1 MRSRY
6 LVDGASVVAVA
17 LFLGWVLSLATTRVK
32 NWFVMTDELYYERLA
47 VSVAQTGSLLPRLH
61 GELVPN
67 VNQLYPVLISP
78 LYGDGNVPASFAGA
92 HRLNAFLIASAAIPV
107 YLLARRIGLGRL
119 VSLWAGALSV
129 AVPWVALASFL
140 LTEVVAYP
148 AFCWALLALTH
159 AVARKSWRTDLL
171 ALVVIGVAVL
181 ARTQFVVLLAVFVV
195 AVVVE
200 AMLDATPR
208 GAPREPLAHAAALR
222 APLRRRCCSSSSWR
236 SRSARARSC
245 SALTRSPPSTCGSTS
260 GSCGSR
266 SSTWRCSRSGSRSC
280 PSSSASAGSST
291 ASARRRPGA
300 ERAFA
305 VVGSTA
311 LLLVTLQVAS
321 FNQRFGAGLVKD
333 RYLFYVVPIVLVGL
347 AAALGSR
354 QWPRWWALVVPTLV
368 AAIGFAS
375 APLALY
381 EKFNVDSPIAILN
394 NELLELATST
404 RWAHVLLV
412 LAALV
417 AAQALLLA
425 KAFVPW
431 RPTVIAVAVLAS
443 VALPLETVYAF
454 DRLFAVNGT
463 NGLPVTLDQGV
474 VFSWVDRN
482 VGPTGRVTVMK
493 YPVGGPDWWA
503 GQGYWWDVEFWNE
516 SAVETMA
523 DMSLKKTPH
532 WRTSFDPQTGAALDA
547 PETQFAFF
555 YKRGRP
561 LPARRQAASS
571 TTARPTSS
579 TPSGRGG
586 RPGSRTASIP
596 TAGRGRT
603 GPRRSPCFAEPGQK
617 TALRRFLTISVASPD
632 PLEPRPVTITL
643 EPRRAGALDPSE
655 HVRGPRPAGL
665 RPGRRDGPGHR
676 RDADRVGGL
685 SRPDQVRALGPHR
698 PPGRRPDPHRS
709 PSRTSAHQWSA
720 ARREVGCT
728 PTRAVSSVGRA
739 PARQAGGHWFE
750 PSTAHSP

>member
-6 LVDGASVVAVA
+6 LADGASVVAVA

-107 YLLARRIGLGRL
+107 FLLARRIGLGRWI
-119 VSLWAGALSV
+119 SLWAGALSV

-159 AVARKSWRTDLL
+159 AVARKSWQTDLL
-171 ALVVIGVAVL
+171 ALVAIGVAVL
-181 ARTQFVVLLAVFVV
+181 ARTQFIVLLGVLVV
-195 AVVVE
+195 AVVAE
-200 AMLDATPR
+200 AMLDASPR
-208 GAPREPLAHAAALR
+208 GAPANLWRTRRPFVVLFGALLVVVLGAIAIGKGSQLLGSYSVTAEHVRLDFGLVRLAFEHVALLALGLAILPFIVGAGWLVDR
-222 APLRRRCCSSSSWR
+222 LR
-236 SRSARARSC
+236 
-245 SALTRSPPSTCGSTS
+245 PSTPE
-260 GSCGSR
+260 R
-266 SSTWRCSRSGSRSC
+266 
-280 PSSSASAGSST
+280 
-291 ASARRRPGA
+291 

-305 VVGSTA
+305 VVGCTA

-333 RYLFYVVPIVLVGL
+333 RYLFYVVPIVLLGL
-347 AAALGSR
+347 AAAVGSR

-368 AAIGFAS
+368 AAVGFAS
-375 APLALY
+375 APLAVY
-381 EKFNVDSPIAILN
+381 EKFNVDSPTAILN
-394 NELLELATST
+394 NELLDLATST

-425 KAFVPW
+425 KAVVPW
-431 RPTVIAVAVLAS
+431 RAVVVSVAVLATLL
-443 VALPLETVYAF
+443 LPLETIYAF

-503 GQGYWWDVEFWNE
+503 GQGYWWDVDFWNE
-516 SAVETMA
+516 SAVDTMA

-532 WRTSFDPQTGAALDA
+532 WRSNFDPRTGAALDA
-547 PETQFAFF
+547 PETEFALFHKTDVRF
-555 YKRGRP
+555 RLAGTQRVYDRD
-561 LPARRQAASS
+561 AYVYE
-571 TTARPTSS
+571 TARPWRATWL
-579 TPSGRGG
+579 TDGIYPDGWT
-586 RPGSRTASIP
+586 RPHRPATI
-596 TAGRGRT
+596 TV
-603 GPRRSPCFAEPGQK
+603 FAEPGQK
-617 TALRRFLTISVASPD
+617 KPLQRFLTIAIASPD
-632 PLEPRPVTITL
+632 PLEQRPVTVTSNLGRWAGSIPPNASVDRAVQVCVPPGGKGTITIAT
-643 EPRRAGALDPSE
+643 PSVSAVYRDPTKSALSGHID
-655 HVRGPRPAGL
+655 RPAGVLL
-665 RPGRRDGPGHR
+665 RSIAL
-676 RDADRVGGL
+676 AD
-685 SRPDQVRALGPHR
+685 
-698 PPGRRPDPHRS
+698 
-709 PSRTSAHQWSA
+709 
-720 ARREVGCT
+720 E
-728 PTRAVSSVGRA
+728 RA
-739 PARQAGGHWFE
+739 PMDRCPA
-750 PSTAHSP
+750 

>member
-78 LYGDGNVPASFAGA
+78 LFGDGNIPASFAGA
-92 HRLNAFLIASAAIPV
+92 HRLNAFLITSAAIPV
-107 YLLARRIGLGRL
+107 YLLSRRIGLRRL
-119 VSLWAGALSV
+119 LSLWAGALSV

-148 AFCWALLALTH
+148 AFCWALLALTY
-159 AVARKSWRTDLL
+159 AVARKTWPTDLL
-171 ALVVIGVAVL
+171 ALAAIGVAVL
-181 ARTQFVVLLAVFVV
+181 ARTQFVVLLGVLVV
-195 AVVVE
+195 AVVAE

-208 GAPREPLAHAAALR
+208 GAPANLWRTRRPFVVLFGALLLVVLGAIAIGKGSQLLGSYSVTAENVRIDLGLFQLAFEHVAL
-222 APLRRRCCSSSSWR
+222 L
-236 SRSARARSC
+236 
-245 SALTRSPPSTCGSTS
+245 ALGLAVLPFIVGVGWLVDRVRPST
-260 GSCGSR
+260 
-266 SSTWRCSRSGSRSC
+266 
-280 PSSSASAGSST
+280 PE
-291 ASARRRPGA
+291 P
-300 ERAFA
+300 ERALA
-305 VVGSTA
+305 VVGCTS

-333 RYLFYVVPIVLVGL
+333 RYLFYVVPVVLVGL
-347 AAALGSR
+347 AAAVGSK
-354 QWPRWWALVVPTLV
+354 QWPRWWALVVPTAV
-368 AAIGFAS
+368 AAVGFAS
-375 APLALY
+375 APLAVY
-381 EKFNVDSPIAILN
+381 EKFNVDSPVAILN

-425 KAFVPW
+425 KPFLPW
-431 RPTVIAVAVLAS
+431 RAAAISVAVLAT

-463 NGLPVTLDQGV
+463 NGLPITLDQGV

-532 WRTSFDPQTGAALDA
+532 WRTSFDPRTGAALDVS
-547 PETQFAFF
+547 PQTPFALLPQD
-555 YKRGRP
+555 RCP
-561 LPARRQAASS
+561 LPARRHASS
-571 TTARPTSS
+571 STIARRTCSRPC
-579 TPSGRGG
+579 GRGA
-586 RPGSRTASIP
+586 RPGSRTGSTR

-603 GPRRSPCFAEPGQK
+603 
-617 TALRRFLTISVASPD
+617 
-632 PLEPRPVTITL
+632 
-643 EPRRAGALDPSE
+643 
-655 HVRGPRPAGL
+655 
-665 RPGRRDGPGHR
+665 
-676 RDADRVGGL
+676 
-685 SRPDQVRALGPHR
+685 SRPRSRSSPSR
-698 PPGRRPDPHRS
+698 GRSSRSSAFSRS
-709 PSRTSAHQWSA
+709 PSRH
-720 ARREVGCT
+720 
-728 PTRAVSSVGRA
+728 PTRSSNG
-739 PARQAGGHWFE
+739 P
-750 PSTAHSP
+750 

>member
-67 VNQLYPVLISP
+67 VNQLYPILISP
-78 LYGDGNVPASFAGA
+78 LYGDGNVPASFEGA

-119 VSLWAGALSV
+119 VALWAGALSI

-181 ARTQFVVLLAVFVV
+181 ARTQFVVFLAVFVV
-195 AVVVE
+195 AVIVE

-208 GAPREPLAHAAALR
+208 GAPRNLWSTRRPFVLLFGGLLLVVLGAIAIGKGSQLLGSYSVTAEHVRLDFGLVRLAFEHLALLALGLAILPFIVGAGWLVDR
-222 APLRRRCCSSSSWR
+222 LR
-236 SRSARARSC
+236 
-245 SALTRSPPSTCGSTS
+245 PST
-260 GSCGSR
+260 
-266 SSTWRCSRSGSRSC
+266 
-280 PSSSASAGSST
+280 
-291 ASARRRPGA
+291 PGP

-305 VVGSTA
+305 VVGTSA

-354 QWPRWWALVVPTLV
+354 QWPRWWALVIPTIA

-375 APLALY
+375 APLSVY

-394 NELLELATST
+394 DELLQLATST

-425 KAFVPW
+425 KAVVPW

-443 VALPLETVYAF
+443 LALPLETVYAF

-463 NGLPVTLDQGV
+463 NGLPLTLDQGV

-532 WRTSFDPQTGAALDA
+532 WRESFDPRTGAAIDA
-547 PETQFAFF
+547 PETQFALFHKTDVRF
-555 YKRGRP
+555 RLAGTQRAYDRDAYV
-561 LPARRQAASS
+561 LD
-571 TTARPTSS
+571 TARPWRATWLADGIYPDGW
-579 TPSGRGG
+579 T
-586 RPGSRTASIP
+586 RPHQPATITVFP
-596 TAGRGRT
+596 
-603 GPRRSPCFAEPGQK
+603 EPGQK
-617 TALRRFLTISVASPD
+617 TALRRFVTIAVASPD
-632 PLEPRPVTITL
+632 PLEARPVTVTSDLGRWSIDIPPNTSVDRL
-643 EPRRAGALDPSE
+643 LQVCVPAGGTGRVTVATPTVSGVYRDPTKSALTGHAD
-655 HVRGPRPAGL
+655 RPAGIL
-665 RPGRRDGPGHR
+665 IRIIALADEREPMGR
-676 RDADRVGGL
+676 
-685 SRPDQVRALGPHR
+685 
-698 PPGRRPDPHRS
+698 
-709 PSRTSAHQWSA
+709 
-720 ARREVGCT
+720 C
-728 PTRAVSSVGRA
+728 
-739 PARQAGGHWFE
+739 PA
-750 PSTAHSP
+750 

>member
-78 LYGDGNVPASFAGA
+78 LFGDGNVPASFAGA
-92 HRLNAFLIASAAIPV
+92 HRLNAFLITSAAIPV

-119 VSLWAGALSV
+119 VSLWAGGLSA

-159 AVARKSWRTDLL
+159 AVARKTWQTDLL
-171 ALVVIGVAVL
+171 ALATIGVAVL
-181 ARTQFVVLLAVFVV
+181 ARTQFIVLLGVLVV
-195 AVVVE
+195 AVVAE

-208 GAPREPLAHAAALR
+208 GAPANLWRTRRPFVVLFGALLVVVLGAIAIGKGSQLLGSYSVTAENVRIDFGLFQLAFEHVAL
-222 APLRRRCCSSSSWR
+222 L
-236 SRSARARSC
+236 
-245 SALTRSPPSTCGSTS
+245 ALGLAILPFVVGVGWLVDRVRPST
-260 GSCGSR
+260 
-266 SSTWRCSRSGSRSC
+266 
-280 PSSSASAGSST
+280 PE
-291 ASARRRPGA
+291 P

-305 VVGSTA
+305 VVGCTS
-311 LLLVTLQVAS
+311 LVLVTLQVAS

-333 RYLFYVVPIVLVGL
+333 RYLFYVVPVVLVGL
-347 AAALGSR
+347 AAAVASR
-354 QWPRWWALVVPTLV
+354 QWPRWWALVVPTGV
-368 AAIGFAS
+368 AAVGFAS

-381 EKFNVDSPIAILN
+381 EKFNVDSPVAILN
-394 NELLELATST
+394 NKLLELATST

-412 LAALV
+412 LAVLV

-425 KAFVPW
+425 KPFVPW
-431 RPTVIAVAVLAS
+431 RAAAISVAVLAT
-443 VALPLETVYAF
+443 VVLPLETVYAF

-463 NGLPVTLDQGV
+463 NGLPITLDQGV

-516 SAVETMA
+516 SAVDTMA

-532 WRTSFDPQTGAALDA
+532 WRRELRS
-547 PETQFAFF
+547 
-555 YKRGRP
+555 RGRAP
-561 LPARRQAASS
+561 RSTRRRRSSRSSTRPTCASGSPARSGS
-571 TTARPTSS
+571 TTARRTSS
-579 TPSGRGG
+579 RRRDRGG
-586 RPGSRTASIP
+586 RPG
-596 TAGRGRT
+596 
-603 GPRRSPCFAEPGQK
+603 
-617 TALRRFLTISVASPD
+617 
-632 PLEPRPVTITL
+632 
-643 EPRRAGALDPSE
+643 
-655 HVRGPRPAGL
+655 
-665 RPGRRDGPGHR
+665 
-676 RDADRVGGL
+676 
-685 SRPDQVRALGPHR
+685 
-698 PPGRRPDPHRS
+698 
-709 PSRTSAHQWSA
+709 
-720 ARREVGCT
+720 
-728 PTRAVSSVGRA
+728 
-739 PARQAGGHWFE
+739 
-750 PSTAHSP
+750 

>member
-67 VNQLYPVLISP
+67 VNQLYPILISP
-78 LYGDGNVPASFAGA
+78 LYGDGNVPASFEGA

-119 VSLWAGALSV
+119 VALWAGALSV

-195 AVVVE
+195 AVIVE

-208 GAPREPLAHAAALR
+208 GAPRNLWRTRRPFVLLFGGLLLVVLGAIAIGKGSQLLGSYSVTAEHVRLDFGLVRLAFEHLALLALGLAILPFIVGAGWLVDR
-222 APLRRRCCSSSSWR
+222 LR
-236 SRSARARSC
+236 
-245 SALTRSPPSTCGSTS
+245 PST
-260 GSCGSR
+260 
-266 SSTWRCSRSGSRSC
+266 
-280 PSSSASAGSST
+280 
-291 ASARRRPGA
+291 PGP

-305 VVGSTA
+305 VVGTTA

-375 APLALY
+375 APLSIY

-394 NELLELATST
+394 NELLQLATST

-443 VALPLETVYAF
+443 LALPLETVYAF

-523 DMSLKKTPH
+523 DMSLKKDAALAR
-532 WRTSFDPQTGAALDA
+532 RTST
-547 PETQFAFF
+547 
-555 YKRGRP
+555 R
-561 LPARRQAASS
+561 
-571 TTARPTSS
+571 
-579 TPSGRGG
+579 
-586 RPGSRTASIP
+586 
-596 TAGRGRT
+596 RT
-603 GPRRSPCFAEPGQK
+603 GPRSTRTRRSSRCSTRRTSASGSPARQVVIDRDAYLLETERPWRATWLADGIYPDGWTRPHRPATITVFPEPGQK
-617 TALRRFLTISVASPD
+617 TALRRFVTIAVASPD
-632 PLEPRPVTITL
+632 PLEARPVTVTSNLGRWSI
-643 EPRRAGALDPSE
+643 AHPSE
-655 HVRGPRPAGL
+655 HVRGSPAPGL
-665 RPGRRDGPGHR
+665 RAGRRHGARNGRDPDG
-676 RDADRVGGL
+676 VGGL
-685 SRPDQVRALGPHR
+685 PRSDQVGAHGPCR
-698 PPGRRPDPHRS
+698 PPGRHPDPHHR
-709 PSRTSAHQWSA
+709 PR
-720 ARREVGCT
+720 
-728 PTRAVSSVGRA
+728 GRA
-739 PARQAGGHWFE
+739 RTHGPLPGVR
-750 PSTAHSP
+750 

>member
-78 LYGDGNVPASFAGA
+78 LYGDGNVPASFADA
-92 HRLNAFLIASAAIPV
+92 HRLNAFLIATAAIPV
-107 YLLARRIGLGRL
+107 FLLARRIGLGRL
-119 VSLWAGALSV
+119 ISLWAGALSV
-129 AVPWVALASFL
+129 AVPWVVLSSFL

-159 AVARKSWRTDLL
+159 AVVRKSWATDLL
-171 ALVVIGVAVL
+171 ALGAIGFAVL
-181 ARTQFVVLLAVFVV
+181 ARTQFIVLLGVLVV

-208 GAPREPLAHAAALR
+208 GAPADLWRTRRPFVLLFGALLLVVLGAVAIGKGSRLLGSYSVTAENVRLDFGLFQLAFEHLALLALGLAILPFIVGVGWLVDR
-222 APLRRRCCSSSSWR
+222 LR
-236 SRSARARSC
+236 
-245 SALTRSPPSTCGSTS
+245 PST
-260 GSCGSR
+260 
-266 SSTWRCSRSGSRSC
+266 
-280 PSSSASAGSST
+280 PE
-291 ASARRRPGA
+291 P
-300 ERAFA
+300 ERAFS
-305 VVGSTA
+305 VVGCTA

-333 RYLFYVVPIVLVGL
+333 RYLFYVVPVVLLGL
-347 AAALGSR
+347 AAAMASR
-354 QWPRWWALVVPTLV
+354 QWPRWWALVVPTGV

-375 APLALY
+375 APLAVY
-381 EKFNVDSPIAILN
+381 EKLNVDSPVAILN

-425 KAFVPW
+425 KAFLPW
-431 RPTVIAVAVLAS
+431 RAAVVSVAAIATL
-443 VALPLETVYAF
+443 ALPLETVYAF

-463 NGLPVTLDQGV
+463 NGLPLTLDQGV

-532 WRTSFDPQTGAALDA
+532 WRESFDPQTGAALDA
-547 PETQFAFF
+547 PENEFAFF
-555 YKRGRP
+555 HKSDVRFRLAGTQRVYDREAYVFETERP
-561 LPARRQAASS
+561 WRATWLTDGIYPDGWTRPHRPA
-571 TTARPTSS
+571 TITV
-579 TPSGRGG
+579 
-586 RPGSRTASIP
+586 
-596 TAGRGRT
+596 
-603 GPRRSPCFAEPGQK
+603 FAEPGQ
-617 TALRRFLTISVASPD
+617 TTPLRRFLTINVASPD
-632 PLEPRPVTITL
+632 PIEPQPVSLTSNLDSWEGMIQPDSSVDRLVPVCVPPGGTGKVTVETPAVSATYRDPTKAALSGHVDRPVGIL
-643 EPRRAGALDPSE
+643 LRSIAL
-655 HVRGPRPAGL
+655 
-665 RPGRRDGPGHR
+665 
-676 RDADRVGGL
+676 AD
-685 SRPDQVRALGPHR
+685 
-698 PPGRRPDPHRS
+698 
-709 PSRTSAHQWSA
+709 
-720 ARREVGCT
+720 E
-728 PTRAVSSVGRA
+728 RA
-739 PARQAGGHWFE
+739 PEKAC
-750 PSTAHSP
+750 PT

>member
-78 LYGDGNVPASFAGA
+78 LFGDGNIPASFAGA
-92 HRLNAFLIASAAIPV
+92 HRLNAFLITSTAIPV

-119 VSLWAGALSV
+119 LSLWAGALSV

-159 AVARKSWRTDLL
+159 AVVRKTWQTDLL
-171 ALVVIGVAVL
+171 ALAAIGVAVL
-181 ARTQFVVLLAVFVV
+181 ARTQFVVLLGVLVV
-195 AVVVE
+195 AVVAE

-208 GAPREPLAHAAALR
+208 GAPANLWRTRRPFVVLFGALLVVVLGAIAIGKGSRLLGSYSVTAENVRIDLGLFQLAFEHVAL
-222 APLRRRCCSSSSWR
+222 L
-236 SRSARARSC
+236 
-245 SALTRSPPSTCGSTS
+245 ALGLAILPFIVGVGWLVDRVRPST
-260 GSCGSR
+260 
-266 SSTWRCSRSGSRSC
+266 
-280 PSSSASAGSST
+280 PE
-291 ASARRRPGA
+291 P
-300 ERAFA
+300 ERALA
-305 VVGSTA
+305 VVGCTS

-333 RYLFYVVPIVLVGL
+333 RYLFYVVPVILVGL
-347 AAALGSR
+347 AAAVGSR
-354 QWPRWWALVVPTLV
+354 QWPRWWALVVPTAV
-368 AAIGFAS
+368 AAVGFGS
-375 APLALY
+375 APLAVY
-381 EKFNVDSPIAILN
+381 EKFNVDSPVAILN

-425 KAFVPW
+425 RPFVPW
-431 RPTVIAVAVLAS
+431 RAAAISVAVLAT

-463 NGLPVTLDQGV
+463 NGLPITLDQGV

-532 WRTSFDPQTGAALDA
+532 WRTRFDPRTGAALDVT
-547 PETQFAFF
+547 PQTPFAFF
-555 YKRGRP
+555 HKTDVRFR
-561 LPARRQAASS
+561 L
-571 TTARPTSS
+571 
-579 TPSGRGG
+579 
-586 RPGSRTASIP
+586 
-596 TAGRGRT
+596 AGRQLVYDREAYVFETVRPWRATWLTDGIYPDGWTRPHQPAT
-603 GPRRSPCFAEPGQK
+603 IKVFAEPGQK
-617 TALRRFLTISVASPD
+617 QPLQRFLTISVASPD
-632 PLEPRPVTITL
+632 PLEQRPVTVTSNMGDWSGSIPPQTSVDRVVQVCVPPGGTGEL
-643 EPRRAGALDPSE
+643 TVSTPAVSTVYRDPTKSALSG
-655 HVRGPRPAGL
+655 HVDRPAGVQIRSIAL
-665 RPGRRDGPGHR
+665 
-676 RDADRVGGL
+676 AD
-685 SRPDQVRALGPHR
+685 
-698 PPGRRPDPHRS
+698 
-709 PSRTSAHQWSA
+709 
-720 ARREVGCT
+720 E
-728 PTRAVSSVGRA
+728 RA
-739 PARQAGGHWFE
+739 PVERC
-750 PSTAHSP
+750 PT

>member
-6 LVDGASVVAVA
+6 LVDGASVLAVA

-47 VSVAQTGSLLPRLH
+47 VSVAQTGSVLPRLH
-61 GELVPN
+61 GELVSN

-78 LYGDGNVPASFAGA
+78 LYGDGNVPASLAGA
-92 HRLNAFLIASAAIPV
+92 HRLNAFLITSAAIPV

-119 VSLWAGALSV
+119 LSIWVGALSV

-159 AVARKSWRTDLL
+159 AVARKTWRTDLL

-208 GAPREPLAHAAALR
+208 GAPANLWRTRRPFVVVFGALLLVVLGAIAIGKGSQLLGSYSVTAEHVRLDFGLFQLAVEHVAL
-222 APLRRRCCSSSSWR
+222 L
-236 SRSARARSC
+236 
-245 SALTRSPPSTCGSTS
+245 ALGLAILPFIVGIAWLVDRVRPSTSE
-260 GSCGSR
+260 R
-266 SSTWRCSRSGSRSC
+266 
-280 PSSSASAGSST
+280 
-291 ASARRRPGA
+291 

-305 VVGSTA
+305 VVGCAS
-311 LLLVTLQVAS
+311 LVLVTLQVAS

-333 RYLFYVVPIVLVGL
+333 RYLFYVVPVVLLGL
-347 AAALGSR
+347 AAAVASR
-354 QWPRWWALVVPTLV
+354 QWPRWWALVVPTGV

-394 NELLELATST
+394 NELLDLATST

-412 LAALV
+412 LAVLV
-417 AAQALLLA
+417 ALQALLLA
-425 KAFVPW
+425 KPLLPW
-431 RPTVIAVAVLAS
+431 RVAAVSVAVLATI
-443 VALPLETVYAF
+443 VLPLETAYAF

-463 NGLPVTLDQGV
+463 NGLPITLDQGV

-516 SAVETMA
+516 SAVDTMA

-532 WRTSFDPQTGAALDA
+532 WRTNFDPRTGAALDV
-547 PETQFAFF
+547 PETEFALFHKTDVRF
-555 YKRGRP
+555 RLAGTQRAYDRD
-561 LPARRQAASS
+561 AYVID
-571 TTARPTSS
+571 TARPWRATWI
-579 TPSGRGG
+579 TDGIYPDGWT
-586 RPGSRTASIP
+586 RPHRPATI
-596 TAGRGRT
+596 TV
-603 GPRRSPCFAEPGQK
+603 FAEPGQK
-617 TALRRFLTISVASPD
+617 RPLQRFLTISVASPD
-632 PLEPRPVTITL
+632 PLEQRPVTISSNLGRWADEIPADTSIDQAVQVCVPPGGTGEVTVSTPSVSAVYRDPTKSAL
-643 EPRRAGALDPSE
+643 SGHVDRPVGILAPHHRARRRARTHGSLPD
-655 HVRGPRPAGL
+655 VR
-665 RPGRRDGPGHR
+665 
-676 RDADRVGGL
+676 
-685 SRPDQVRALGPHR
+685 
-698 PPGRRPDPHRS
+698 
-709 PSRTSAHQWSA
+709 
-720 ARREVGCT
+720 
-728 PTRAVSSVGRA
+728 
-739 PARQAGGHWFE
+739 
-750 PSTAHSP
+750 

>member
-1 MRSRY
+1 M
-6 LVDGASVVAVA
+6 
-17 LFLGWVLSLATTRVK
+17 
-32 NWFVMTDELYYERLA
+32 
-47 VSVAQTGSLLPRLH
+47 
-61 GELVPN
+61 PN

-92 HRLNAFLIASAAIPV
+92 HQLNAFLIASAAIPV

-119 VSLWAGALSV
+119 VALWVGALSV

-208 GAPREPLAHAAALR
+208 GAPANLWRTRRPFVLLFGGLLFVVLVAIAIGKGSQLLGSYSVTAEHVRLDFGLVRLAFEHIALLALGLAILPFIVGAGWLVDR
-222 APLRRRCCSSSSWR
+222 LR
-236 SRSARARSC
+236 
-245 SALTRSPPSTCGSTS
+245 PST
-260 GSCGSR
+260 
-266 SSTWRCSRSGSRSC
+266 
-280 PSSSASAGSST
+280 
-291 ASARRRPGA
+291 PGR

-305 VVGSTA
+305 VVGATA

-375 APLALY
+375 APLSLY

-394 NELLELATST
+394 NELLELATTT

-431 RPTVIAVAVLAS
+431 RPAVIAVAVLAS
-443 VALPLETVYAF
+443 VAIPLETVYAF

-463 NGLPVTLDQGV
+463 NGLPMTLDQGV
-474 VFSWVDRN
+474 VFSWVDRQ

-532 WRTSFDPQTGAALDA
+532 WRESFDPQTGEAIDA

-555 YKRGRP
+555 HKTDVRFRLAGTQRAYDRD
-561 LPARRQAASS
+561 AYVFD
-571 TTARPTSS
+571 TARPWRATWL
-579 TPSGRGG
+579 TDGIYPDGWT
-586 RPGSRTASIP
+586 RPHRPATI
-596 TAGRGRT
+596 TV
-603 GPRRSPCFAEPGQK
+603 FAEPGQK

-632 PLEPRPVTITL
+632 PLEQRPVTIDANL
-643 EPRRAGALDPSE
+643 AGWSGAIPPDTSIDRPVE
-655 HVRGPRPAGL
+655 VCVPAGGTATVTVATPSVSPVYRDPTKSALSGHVDRPVGIQL
-665 RPGRRDGPGHR
+665 RSIALADETRTHGP
-676 RDADRVGGL
+676 L
-685 SRPDQVRALGPHR
+685 PDVR
-698 PPGRRPDPHRS
+698 
-709 PSRTSAHQWSA
+709 
-720 ARREVGCT
+720 
-728 PTRAVSSVGRA
+728 
-739 PARQAGGHWFE
+739 
-750 PSTAHSP
+750 

>member
-78 LYGDGNVPASFAGA
+78 LFGDGNVPASFAGA
-92 HRLNAFLIASAAIPV
+92 HRLNAFLITSAAIPV
-107 YLLARRIGLGRL
+107 YLLARRIGLGRV
-119 VSLWAGALSV
+119 VSLWAGGLSA
-129 AVPWVALASFL
+129 AVPWLALASFL

-159 AVARKSWRTDLL
+159 AVARKTWQTDLL
-171 ALVVIGVAVL
+171 ALAAIGVAVL
-181 ARTQFVVLLAVFVV
+181 ARTQFIVLLGVLVV
-195 AVVVE
+195 SVVVE

-208 GAPREPLAHAAALR
+208 GAPANLWRTRRPFVVLFAALLLVVLGAIAIGKGSQLLGSYSVTAEHVR
-222 APLRRRCCSSSSWR
+222 LDFGLFQLAFEHVALLALGLAILPFVVGVGWLVDRVRPSAPER
-236 SRSARARSC
+236 
-245 SALTRSPPSTCGSTS
+245 
-260 GSCGSR
+260 
-266 SSTWRCSRSGSRSC
+266 
-280 PSSSASAGSST
+280 
-291 ASARRRPGA
+291 

-305 VVGSTA
+305 VVGCTS
-311 LLLVTLQVAS
+311 LVLVTLQVAS

-333 RYLFYVVPIVLVGL
+333 RYLFYVVPVVLVGL
-347 AAALGSR
+347 AAAAASR
-354 QWPRWWALVVPTLV
+354 QWPRWWALVIPTGV

-381 EKFNVDSPIAILN
+381 EKFNVDSPVAILN
-394 NELLELATST
+394 NELLKLATST

-412 LAALV
+412 LAVLV

-425 KAFVPW
+425 KPFLPW
-431 RPTVIAVAVLAS
+431 RATAISVAVLAT

-463 NGLPVTLDQGV
+463 NGLPITLDQGV

-532 WRTSFDPQTGAALDA
+532 WRTNFDPRTGAALDA

-555 YKRGRP
+555 HKTDVRFRLAGRQ
-561 LPARRQAASS
+561 LVYDRDAYVLD
-571 TTARPTSS
+571 TARPWRATWL
-579 TPSGRGG
+579 TDGIYPDGWT
-586 RPGSRTASIP
+586 RPHRPATI
-596 TAGRGRT
+596 TV
-603 GPRRSPCFAEPGQK
+603 FAEPGQK
-617 TALRRFLTISVASPD
+617 RPLQRFLTISVASPD
-632 PLEPRPVTITL
+632 PLEQRPVSITSNL
-643 EPRRAGALDPSE
+643 GDWRGSIPPDTSVDRAVQVCVPPGGTGKVTVSTPAVSPVYRDPTKSALSG
-655 HVRGPRPAGL
+655 HVDRPAGVLL
-665 RPGRRDGPGHR
+665 RSIAL
-676 RDADRVGGL
+676 AD
-685 SRPDQVRALGPHR
+685 
-698 PPGRRPDPHRS
+698 
-709 PSRTSAHQWSA
+709 
-720 ARREVGCT
+720 E
-728 PTRAVSSVGRA
+728 RA
-739 PARQAGGHWFE
+739 PVDRC
-750 PSTAHSP
+750 PT

>member
-1 MRSRY
+1 MRSRS

-61 GELVPN
+61 GELVSN

-78 LYGDGNVPASFAGA
+78 LFGDGNIPASFAGA
-92 HRLNAFLIASAAIPV
+92 HRLNAFLITSAAIPV
-107 YLLARRIGLGRL
+107 FLLARRIGLGRL
-119 VSLWAGALSV
+119 LSLWAGALSV

-159 AVARKSWRTDLL
+159 AVARKTWQTDLL
-171 ALVVIGVAVL
+171 ALGAIGFAVL
-181 ARTQFVVLLAVFVV
+181 ARTQFIVLLGVLVV
-195 AVVVE
+195 AVVAE

-208 GAPREPLAHAAALR
+208 GAPANLWRTRRPFVVLFGALLLVVLGAIAVGKGSQLLGSYSVTAENVRIDLGLFQLAFEHVAL
-222 APLRRRCCSSSSWR
+222 L
-236 SRSARARSC
+236 
-245 SALTRSPPSTCGSTS
+245 ALGLAILPFIVGVAWLVDRVRPST
-260 GSCGSR
+260 
-266 SSTWRCSRSGSRSC
+266 
-280 PSSSASAGSST
+280 PE
-291 ASARRRPGA
+291 P

-305 VVGSTA
+305 VVGCTS

-333 RYLFYVVPIVLVGL
+333 RYLFYVVPVVLVGL
-347 AAALGSR
+347 AAAVGSR
-354 QWPRWWALVVPTLV
+354 HWPRWWALVVPTAV
-368 AAIGFAS
+368 AAVGFAS
-375 APLALY
+375 APLAVY
-381 EKFNVDSPIAILN
+381 EKFNVDSPVAILN

-425 KAFVPW
+425 KPFLPW
-431 RPTVIAVAVLAS
+431 RAAAIPVAVLAT

-463 NGLPVTLDQGV
+463 NGLPITLDQGV

-523 DMSLKKTPH
+523 DMSLKRARH
-532 WRTSFDPQTGAALDA
+532 WRELFDPETGAALDA
-547 PETQFAFF
+547 PETRFAFVYGADVRF
-555 YKRGRP
+555 RLAGKYFVYERFAYLFDTERP
-561 LPARRQAASS
+561 WRAAWLTDGIYPDGWTRPHRPAKI
-571 TTARPTSS
+571 TV
-579 TPSGRGG
+579 
-586 RPGSRTASIP
+586 
-596 TAGRGRT
+596 
-603 GPRRSPCFAEPGQK
+603 FAEPGQRR
-617 TALRRFLTISVASPD
+617 ALRRFLTITLDSPD
-632 PLEPRPVTITL
+632 PNEARPVTISSNIDRWSGAIQPNTSL
-643 EPRRAGALDPSE
+643 DRLVQVCVPAGGKASVTVATPSVSAVYRDPTKSALSG
-655 HVRGPRPAGL
+655 HVDRPAGVL
-665 RPGRRDGPGHR
+665 IRSIAL
-676 RDADRVGGL
+676 AD
-685 SRPDQVRALGPHR
+685 
-698 PPGRRPDPHRS
+698 
-709 PSRTSAHQWSA
+709 
-720 ARREVGCT
+720 E
-728 PTRAVSSVGRA
+728 RA
-739 PARQAGGHWFE
+739 PVERC
-750 PSTAHSP
+750 PT

>member
-67 VNQLYPVLISP
+67 VNQLYPILISP
-78 LYGDGNVPASFAGA
+78 FYGDGNVPASFEDA

-119 VSLWAGALSV
+119 VALWAGALSV

-159 AVARKSWRTDLL
+159 AVARKSWQTDLL

-195 AVVVE
+195 AVIVE

-208 GAPREPLAHAAALR
+208 GAPRNLWRTRRPFVLLFGGLLLVVLGAIAIGKGSQLLGSYSVTAEHVRLDFGLVRLAFEHVAL
-222 APLRRRCCSSSSWR
+222 L
-236 SRSARARSC
+236 
-245 SALTRSPPSTCGSTS
+245 ALGLAILPFIVGAGWLVDRFRPST
-260 GSCGSR
+260 
-266 SSTWRCSRSGSRSC
+266 
-280 PSSSASAGSST
+280 
-291 ASARRRPGA
+291 PGP

-305 VVGSTA
+305 VVGTTA

-375 APLALY
+375 APLAIY
-381 EKFNVDSPIAILN
+381 EKFNVDSPLAILN
-394 NELLELATST
+394 NELLQLATST

-443 VALPLETVYAF
+443 VALPLEAVYAF

-474 VFSWVDRN
+474 VFDWVDRN

-503 GQGYWWDVEFWNE
+503 GQGYWWDLEFWNE
-516 SAVETMA
+516 SAVDTMA
-523 DMSLKKTPH
+523 DMSLKKEPH
-532 WRTSFDPQTGAALDA
+532 WRTHFDRRTGAAVDA
-547 PETQFAFF
+547 DETRFALFHQTDVRF
-555 YKRGRP
+555 R
-561 LPARRQAASS
+561 L
-571 TTARPTSS
+571 
-579 TPSGRGG
+579 
-586 RPGSRTASIP
+586 
-596 TAGRGRT
+596 AGRQVVFDRDAYLLETERPWRATWLADGIYPDGWTRPHRPAT
-603 GPRRSPCFAEPGQK
+603 ITVFPEPGQK
-617 TALRRFLTISVASPD
+617 TALRRFVTIAVASPD
-632 PLEPRPVTITL
+632 PLETRPVTVTSNLGRWNIAIPPNTSVDRLLQVCVPAGGTGRITVAT
-643 EPRRAGALDPSE
+643 PTVSGVYRDPTKSALTGYVD
-655 HVRGPRPAGL
+655 RPAGIL
-665 RPGRRDGPGHR
+665 IRIIAL
-676 RDADRVGGL
+676 ADE
-685 SRPDQVRALGPHR
+685 
-698 PPGRRPDPHRS
+698 
-709 PSRTSAHQWSA
+709 
-720 ARREVGCT
+720 REPMDRC
-728 PTRAVSSVGRA
+728 PT
-739 PARQAGGHWFE
+739 
-750 PSTAHSP
+750 

>member
-6 LVDGASVVAVA
+6 FVDGASVVAVA

-78 LYGDGNVPASFAGA
+78 LFGDGNVPASFAGA
-92 HRLNAFLIASAAIPV
+92 HRLNAFLITSAAIPV
-107 YLLARRIGLGRL
+107 YLLSRRIGLGRL
-119 VSLWAGALSV
+119 VSLWAGGLSA

-159 AVARKSWRTDLL
+159 AVARKTWQTDLL
-171 ALVVIGVAVL
+171 ALATIGVAVL
-181 ARTQFVVLLAVFVV
+181 ARTQFIVLLGVLVV
-195 AVVVE
+195 AVVAE

-208 GAPREPLAHAAALR
+208 GAPANLWRTRRPFVVLFGALLVVVLGAIAIGKGSQLLGSYSVTAEHVRLDFGLFQLAFEHVAL
-222 APLRRRCCSSSSWR
+222 L
-236 SRSARARSC
+236 
-245 SALTRSPPSTCGSTS
+245 ALGLAILPFVVGVGWLVDRVRPST
-260 GSCGSR
+260 
-266 SSTWRCSRSGSRSC
+266 
-280 PSSSASAGSST
+280 PE
-291 ASARRRPGA
+291 A

-305 VVGSTA
+305 VVGCTA
-311 LLLVTLQVAS
+311 LVLVTLQVAS

-333 RYLFYVVPIVLVGL
+333 RYLFYVVPVVLVGL
-347 AAALGSR
+347 AAAVASR
-354 QWPRWWALVVPTLV
+354 QWPRWWALVVPTGV
-368 AAIGFAS
+368 AAVGFAS

-394 NELLELATST
+394 NKLLELATST

-412 LAALV
+412 LAVLV

-425 KAFVPW
+425 KPFIPW
-431 RPTVIAVAVLAS
+431 RAAAVSVAVLAT

-463 NGLPVTLDQGV
+463 NGLPITLDQGV

-516 SAVETMA
+516 SAVDTMA

-532 WRTSFDPQTGAALDA
+532 WRSNFDPRTGAALDV
-547 PETQFAFF
+547 PETRVRALPQD
-555 YKRGRP
+555 GRA
-561 LPARRQAASS
+561 LPACGHA
-571 TTARPTSS
+571 
-579 TPSGRGG
+579 
-586 RPGSRTASIP
+586 
-596 TAGRGRT
+596 
-603 GPRRSPCFAEPGQK
+603 
-617 TALRRFLTISVASPD
+617 
-632 PLEPRPVTITL
+632 
-643 EPRRAGALDPSE
+643 
-655 HVRGPRPAGL
+655 AGL
-665 RPGRRDGPGHR
+665 RPRGVRLRDGATMAGDLADGRDLPRRLDEATPARHDHGLRRAGPEAAAPALSHASLSPHPTRSSRGHSPSPRTWATGAARFR
-676 RDADRVGGL
+676 RTRRSTASCRSA
-685 SRPDQVRALGPHR
+685 SRP
-698 PPGRRPDPHRS
+698 
-709 PSRTSAHQWSA
+709 A
-720 ARREVGCT
+720 AR
-728 PTRAVSSVGRA
+728 
-739 PARQAGGHWFE
+739 AR
-750 PSTAHSP
+750 